1 MSGAARRRV
10 PETRLLLWR
19 GVYSAAAASYLQ
31 RIRAA
36 AYAGEPINSIREPLF
51 GADNLESHQYLGR
64 KQFACTLESRQ
75 YMGKSVWHHPKSRQ
89 FFGGRHVDDGPEL
102 GGSSLA
108 VVLHPVGTGRKNCG
122 WSSPGGLLGSSAG
135 LLVNPEGLFAPIQ
148 YILWA
153 QGTYIYIYP

>member
-1 MSGAARRRV
+1 MPITWNRTSTWGENNLPV
-10 PETRLLLWR
+10 LLNR
-19 GVYSAAAASYLQ
+19 AS
-31 RIRAA
+31 IW
-36 AYAGEPINSIREPLF
+36 GKVF
-51 GADNLESHQYLGR
+51 GIILSPANFL
-64 KQFACTLESRQ
+64 
-75 YMGKSVWHHPKSRQ
+75 
-89 FFGGRHVDDGPEL
+89 GGRHVDDGPEL

-153 QGTYIYIYP
+153 QGTYIYIYVCMYVHIYI